1 LLILRRFIPNSMLN
15 PAGALTL
22 LRLPLA
28 ILFPFVAWHWGIA
41 LVFLYAAAISD
52 IVDGVVAR
60 RMGNTSEI
68 GGFVDGW
75 LDKMFNV
82 TAGFALVA
90 HGWMPPWAALLLFT
104 RELIQIVQVP
114 YFIALY
120 RSGSFPPN
128 CSDGYGKATT
138 VSLVV
143 AMTAALVGVQSIM
156 FLACITTGVL
166 GLLSG
171 LTYAFRDLEAYK
183 SLQ

>member
-1 LLILRRFIPNSMLN
+1 MLN
-15 PAGALTL
+15 LAGALTL

-28 ILFPFVAWHWGIA
+28 VLFPFVAWHWGMA
-41 LVFLYAAAISD
+41 LIFLYAAAISD

-60 RMGNTSEI
+60 KTGNTSEI

-75 LDKMFNV
+75 LDKMFNA
-82 TAGFALVA
+82 TAGIALVA
-90 HGWMPPWAALLLFT
+90 HGWMPGWAALLLFT
-104 RELIQIVQVP
+104 REIIQILQVP
-114 YFIALY
+114 HFIVLY
-120 RSGSFPPN
+120 RTGSFPPN

-143 AMTAALVGVQSIM
+143 AMTAALVNVHSVM
-156 FLACITTGVL
+156 FLACATTGVL

-171 LTYAFRDLEAYK
+171 LTYAMRDLEFQK